1 MGEINKNPI
10 TVFDTHGLLSRG
22 SWRNAP
28 IPSAEGSDPAR
39 AFCKALDELGGLYGV
54 FGRFLAWRS
63 DLIDTGCVDELSRIR
78 VNYPPVP
85 LATAA
90 ATVRRELGEAGVDVA
105 ASLEN
110 PPLWNTFNRTA
121 YLAQRDGRAI
131 VVQVAR
137 DPVSADEFAAFSRNL
152 KAVKHPEI
160 AGLVA
165 APVILQFEEW
175 LRTAETLAHERRF
188 LDAIGQH
195 RGETLVSYPQLV
207 SDLCTTSVLCWLP
220 VQGRSAAELVE
231 QRDSQVCVLVASAI
245 LEQFYSLAFVDADP
259 DLRAMIVDV
268 NGRLHMR
275 YLNNPVAVPAGRI
288 SDGIKYTTAVLA
300 GNATLSAQRLIR
312 MVQSRPPLDLES
324 TLMDEFSAVE
334 PELKIHRWF
343 PASAAAFESN
353 WRALARLE
361 PARPLFLDCF
371 LRNLIAVGYWNSDVV
386 GDATAPMDA
395 IAQAQPTVVQRM
407 LNTEMSLM
415 LNQNSAK
422 EWAMGSGLLAFGAMR
437 EASRVLEEVRDND
450 VTVGVDTRVPP
461 TRGIPRRWLSYVIV
475 LACLMGVLLTSLLLG
490 GSAPEPWPL
499 VLRIVALGTLPLM
512 FWAVWR
518 VG

>member
-1 MGEINKNPI
+1 MEEISKNPV

-22 SWRNAP
+22 AWRNAP
-28 IPSAEGSDPAR
+28 IPGVEAGDPAR
-39 AFCKALDELGGLYGV
+39 GFCKALGELGGLYGV

-63 DLIDTGCVDELSRIR
+63 DLLDTGCIDELRRLR
-78 VNYPPVP
+78 VDYPPVP
-85 LATAA
+85 LAAA
-90 ATVRRELGEAGVDVA
+90 RRALSAIDAGLA

-121 YLAQRDGRAI
+121 YLSQREGRPM

-137 DPVSADEFAAFSRNL
+137 EPVSADEFAAFAKNL
-152 KAVKHPEI
+152 RAVRHPDI

-165 APVILQFEEW
+165 DPVIAQFEEW

-188 LDAIGQH
+188 LDAVGQH
-195 RGETLVSYPQLV
+195 RGETLVSYPQLLP
-207 SDLCTTSVLCWLP
+207 DLCGANVLCWIP
-220 VQGRSAAELVE
+220 AQGRSAADLIDD
-231 QRDSQVCVLVASAI
+231 RDSQVCVLVAGAI
-245 LEQFYSLAFVDADP
+245 LEQYYSLALVDADP
-259 DLRAMIVDV
+259 DLHAMIVDV
-268 NGRLHMR
+268 NGRLHVR

-343 PASAAAFESN
+343 PPSAASFESN

-361 PARPLFLDCF
+361 PVRPLFLDCF
-371 LRNLIAVGYWNSDVV
+371 LRNLIAVGYWNSDVA
-386 GDATAPMDA
+386 GDAPAPMDA

-407 LNTEMSLM
+407 LKTEMNLM
-415 LNQNSAK
+415 LNRNSAQ

-437 EASRVLEEVRDND
+437 EANRLLEEVRDSD
-450 VTVGVDTRVPP
+450 ITIGVDTRETPAK
-461 TRGIPRRWLSYVIV
+461 GIPRRRLSYVVV
-475 LACLMGVLLTSLLLG
+475 LACLMAVLLTSLLLG

>member
-1 MGEINKNPI
+1 
-10 TVFDTHGLLSRG
+10 
-22 SWRNAP
+22 
-28 IPSAEGSDPAR
+28 
-39 AFCKALDELGGLYGV
+39 
-54 FGRFLAWRS
+54 
-63 DLIDTGCVDELSRIR
+63 
-78 VNYPPVP
+78 
-85 LATAA
+85 
-90 ATVRRELGEAGVDVA
+90 
-105 ASLEN
+105 
-110 PPLWNTFNRTA
+110 FNRTA
-121 YLAQRDGRAI
+121 YLAQYGGRPL

-137 DPVSADEFAAFSRNL
+137 DPVSAGEFAAFGKNL
-152 KAVKHPEI
+152 RALKHPDI

-165 APVILQFEEW
+165 APVIAQFGEW
-175 LRTAETLAHERRF
+175 LRNAETLAHERRF

-207 SDLCTTSVLCWLP
+207 SDLCTPQVLCWLP
-220 VQGRSAAELVE
+220 EQGRSVAELVD
-231 QRDSQVCVLVASAI
+231 QRDSQVCVLIASAV

-312 MVQSRPPLDLES
+312 MVRSRPPLDLES

-343 PASAAAFESN
+343 PPSAAAFESN

-386 GDATAPMDA
+386 GDASAPMDA
-395 IAQAQPTVVQRM
+395 IALAQPDVVQRM
-407 LNTEMSLM
+407 VRTEMNLM
-415 LNQNSAK
+415 LNRNAAK

-437 EASRVLEEVRDND
+437 EANRLLEEVRDND
-450 VTVGVDTRVPP
+450 VTMGVDTREPP
-461 TRGIPRRWLSYVIV
+461 AREIPRRRLSYVIV
-475 LACLMGVLLTSLLLG
+475 LACLMAVLLTSLLLG
-490 GSAPEPWPL
+490 GSTPEPWPM
-499 VLRIVALGTLPLM
+499 VFRIVAVGTLPLM